1 MINKHGQAGEV
12 EITPLVRV
20 EVPDSIKVRIV
31 VEPKGNHHYGPV
43 GSVEVIS
50 RSVALALIEKGFAVE
65 EN

>member
-1 MINKHGQAGEV
+1 MNNIHEQAGEV
-12 EITPLVRV
+12 SVTPLTRV

-31 VEPKGNHHYGPV
+31 KPTGHHYGPV

-50 RSVALALIEKGFAVE
+50 RSVALELIEKGFAVQ